1 MRYIYS
7 LQSPNSHKI
16 SQTHAHKMDW
26 FSWLSK
32 TDLDPTLS
40 YEYGLI
46 FAQKKLRSEDIA
58 LFNHNFLRRLG
69 ITVAKHRLEILKL
82 SKRETQTLGCY
93 HRRPGS
99 AKLISIVIRATKSIG
114 NHFNKWLFLGGTA
127 VVEPLKEKQS
137 PPPDCRGGACVMGKF
152 KIMHIFTTFCNR
164 IFLYRELHQS
174 YNFMVKMG
182 KQILILKTISSL
194 KTRNF
199 IRFYIYE
206 FTFSYS
212 ECEWSKNSKFCRYN
226 GFAILIST
234 KLHL

>member
-1 MRYIYS
+1 
-7 LQSPNSHKI
+7 
-16 SQTHAHKMDW
+16 MDW

-32 TDLDPTLS
+32 TDLDPTLI

-93 HRRPGS
+93 HRRPAS
-99 AKLISIVIRATKSIG
+99 AKLISIVIRATKRIG

-137 PPPDCRGGACVMGKF
+137 PPPDCRGGACVMGTF
-152 KIMHIFTTFCNR
+152 KIMHIITTFCNR
-164 IFLYRELHQS
+164 IFLYRELHHS
-174 YNFMVKMG
+174 YYFVMVKMG
-182 KQILILKTISSL
+182 KQILFLKTIFSL

-206 FTFSYS
+206 FTFCYS
-212 ECEWSKNSKFCRYN
+212 ECE
-226 GFAILIST
+226 
-234 KLHL
+234 